1 MPSKL
6 NNRVSRLEKAGHGEG
21 RFLIAWVEQGES
33 HEDAIKRRGLEP
45 GEDDTVLLV
54 GWIGAGADKS

>member
-6 NNRVSRLEKAGHGEG
+6 NNRVSRLEKDGHSGG
-21 RFLIAWVEQGES
+21 RTFMVWVDTGES
-33 HEDAIKRRGLEP
+33 TEDAIKRRGVEP

-54 GWIGAGADKS
+54 GWVGTGSDES